1 MDFRY
6 DMAQLM
12 QQMSE
17 KFARIQHLFV
27 CLQKNPSGTFT
38 LPGVMPSNTHCFRI
52 VLRGRPFQLS
62 VSCPPDVSYPCF
74 ETALMNA
81 EGQIIYNEELG
92 YDDICRFG
100 TAEEVL
106 EEILRLAH

>member
-6 DMAQLM
+6 EMAQLM
-12 QQMSE
+12 QQMSAN
-17 KFARIQHLFV
+17 FARIQGLFQF
-27 CLQKNPSGTFT
+27 LQGNPSDTFT
-38 LPGVMPSNTHCFRI
+38 LPGVVPSNTHCFRI
-52 VLRGRPFQLS
+52 VLRGRSFQLS

-81 EGQIIYNEELG
+81 EGRLIYNEELG
-92 YDDICRFG
+92 YDDICRFD
-100 TAEEVL
+100 TAEKVL